1 VLRLK
6 EKLTNKRYLE
16 ISLAMLQHQ
25 TQVENAANAR
35 RILCCTAL
43 LCSLALSG
51 CTAILSPIDS
61 IPAERVPRQFLAEPQ
76 ADKVN
81 IDVSRLRQSKPEF
94 YLLDSED
101 VLGVFIEGVLG
112 KFDEAPPVQVAEEGS
127 DLPPAIGFPIPVR
140 EDGTISLPL
149 IKPLS
154 VRGLNIQQAEQLI
167 TRAYRE
173 GDNPILKDDGRI
185 LVTLMKERTYR
196 VFVVRQDNLFS
207 QANAQFGRQFANQVV
222 TDRSDRSG
230 RGFVLQMP
238 AYKNDLLNAL
248 AETGGMPGL
257 NAKSEVRILR
267 GDRVSIE
274 NRDREVD
281 EFYRT
286 NGPDQFPYGVVPPV
300 ADESNVV
307 KIPTRVRPGEKLNF
321 TTEDIILRDGDIVYV
336 DTRDTEVYYTGGLLR
351 GGEFPLPRDYD
362 LDVLGAISIAGNG
375 IGAGQGVAQGNF
387 LSGGAT
393 VPATELILLR
403 KLPGNRQ
410 IAIRVD
416 VTNAIN
422 NPQAR
427 LLVKPMDT
435 LILRYKP
442 QEELAN
448 FSIAAFFTYGIRALF
463 Q

>member
-1 VLRLK
+1 LK
-6 EKLTNKRYLE
+6 EKYTNTRFLE

-25 TQVENAANAR
+25 TQVGTAATAR
-35 RILCCTAL
+35 RVLCCTAL
-43 LCSLALSG
+43 LCGLALTG

-61 IPAERVPRQFLAEPQ
+61 IPAERLPRQFLAEPQ

-112 KFDEAPPVQVAEEGS
+112 KFDEAPPVQVAEQGS
-127 DLPPAIGFPIPVR
+127 DLPPAIGFPVPVR
-140 EDGTISLPL
+140 EDGTVSLPL
-149 IKPLS
+149 IKPLP

-196 VFVVRQDNLFS
+196 VFVVRQDNAFA
-207 QANAQFGRQFANQVV
+207 QANNQFGRQFAGQVV

-274 NRDREVD
+274 QRDREVD

-286 NGPDQFPYGVVPPV
+286 NGPDQFPYGVVPQLP
-300 ADESNVV
+300 DESNVV
-307 KIPTRVRPGEKLNF
+307 KIPTRVKPGDKLNF

-393 VPATELILLR
+393 VPATELIVLR
-403 KLPGNRQ
+403 RLPGNRQ

-448 FSIAAFFTYGIRALF
+448 FSIAAFFTYGLRYLF

>member
-1 VLRLK
+1 
-6 EKLTNKRYLE
+6 
-16 ISLAMLQHQ
+16 MLQHQ

-173 GDNPILKDDGRI
+173 SDNPILKDDGRI

-196 VFVVRQDNLFS
+196 VFVVRQDNIF
-207 QANAQFGRQFANQVV
+207 ANSAGNQFGRQFAGQVV

>member
-1 VLRLK
+1 
-6 EKLTNKRYLE
+6 
-16 ISLAMLQHQ
+16 
-25 TQVENAANAR
+25 
-35 RILCCTAL
+35 
-43 LCSLALSG
+43 
-51 CTAILSPIDS
+51 
-61 IPAERVPRQFLAEPQ
+61 
-76 ADKVN
+76 
-81 IDVSRLRQSKPEF
+81 
-94 YLLDSED
+94 
-101 VLGVFIEGVLG
+101 
-112 KFDEAPPVQVAEEGS
+112 
-127 DLPPAIGFPIPVR
+127 
-140 EDGTISLPL
+140 
-149 IKPLS
+149 
-154 VRGLNIQQAEQLI
+154 LNIQQAEQLI

-196 VFVVRQDNLFS
+196 VFVVRQDNIF
-207 QANAQFGRQFANQVV
+207 ANSAGNQFGRQFAGQVV

>member
-1 VLRLK
+1 
-6 EKLTNKRYLE
+6 
-16 ISLAMLQHQ
+16 MLQHQ
-25 TQVENAANAR
+25 THVENAATAR

-43 LCSLALSG
+43 LCGLALSG

-81 IDVSRLRQSKPEF
+81 IDVSRLRQTKPEF

-140 EDGTISLPL
+140 EDGTVSLPL

-196 VFVVRQDNLFS
+196 VFVVRQDNIF
-207 QANAQFGRQFANQVV
+207 ANGGDNQFGRQFANQVV

-248 AETGGMPGL
+248 AETGGMPGV

-274 NRDREVD
+274 SRDREVD

-286 NGPDQFPYGVVPPV
+286 NGPDQFPYGVVPQV

>member
-1 VLRLK
+1 
-6 EKLTNKRYLE
+6 
-16 ISLAMLQHQ
+16 MLQHQ
-25 TQVENAANAR
+25 THVENAATAR

-43 LCSLALSG
+43 LCGLALSG

-81 IDVSRLRQSKPEF
+81 IDVSRLRHTNPEF

-140 EDGTISLPL
+140 EDGTVSLPL

-196 VFVVRQDNLFS
+196 VFVVRQDNIF
-207 QANAQFGRQFANQVV
+207 ANGGDNQFGRQFANQVV

-248 AETGGMPGL
+248 AETGGMPGV

-274 NRDREVD
+274 TRDREVD

-286 NGPDQFPYGVVPPV
+286 NGPDQFPYGVVPQV

>member
-1 VLRLK
+1 
-6 EKLTNKRYLE
+6 
-16 ISLAMLQHQ
+16 MLQHQ

>member
-1 VLRLK
+1 LK

-173 GDNPILKDDGRI
+173 SDNPILKDDGRI

-196 VFVVRQDNLFS
+196 VFVVRQDNIF
-207 QANAQFGRQFANQVV
+207 ANSAGNQFGRQFAGQVV

>member
-1 VLRLK
+1 
-6 EKLTNKRYLE
+6 
-16 ISLAMLQHQ
+16 
-25 TQVENAANAR
+25 
-35 RILCCTAL
+35 
-43 LCSLALSG
+43 
-51 CTAILSPIDS
+51 
-61 IPAERVPRQFLAEPQ
+61 LAEPQ

>member
-1 VLRLK
+1 
-6 EKLTNKRYLE
+6 
-16 ISLAMLQHQ
+16 MLQHQ
-25 TQVENAANAR
+25 THVENAATAR

-43 LCSLALSG
+43 LCGLALSG

-81 IDVSRLRQSKPEF
+81 IDVSRLRQTKPEF

-140 EDGTISLPL
+140 EDGTVSLPL

-196 VFVVRQDNLFS
+196 VFVVRQDNIF
-207 QANAQFGRQFANQVV
+207 ANGGDNQFGRQFANQVV

-248 AETGGMPGL
+248 AETGGMPGV

-274 NRDREVD
+274 TRDREVD

-286 NGPDQFPYGVVPPV
+286 NGPDQFPYGVVPQV